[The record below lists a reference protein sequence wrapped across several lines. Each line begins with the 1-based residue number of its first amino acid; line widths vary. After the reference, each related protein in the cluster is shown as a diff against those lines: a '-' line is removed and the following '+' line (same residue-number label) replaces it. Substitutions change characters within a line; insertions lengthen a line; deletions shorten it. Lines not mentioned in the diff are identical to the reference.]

1 MKLFRNVLEKI
12 KARKIRKWATVY
24 LSAAITILGVVHL
37 FSLRYQLPSYI
48 FDSIL
53 ILLIFGLFGVIVISW
68 FHGESGKQPLTL
80 KELALYLLIIIVSI
94 SVLYKFVYLSILGT
108 NYEIESN
115 SIAVLPFSN
124 LSGEQEDEYFSDGVT
139 EDILTQLSK
148 ISGLKVISRTSVMK
162 YKNVNKN
169 IRDIAGELGVET
181 ILEGSV
187 RRVDDNVRVVAQL
200 IDAIDDSHIWSETYD
215 RSMEDIFSIQ
225 SEIAEK
231 IAATLQTK
239 LLPVEK
245 KRIAKEPVKNI
256 EAYTFYLKGRYFY
269 YNYTEEDN
277 ERAVDL
283 FKKSLTLDSNY
294 APALAGLADAYNQ
307 KVIKY
312 WKSEEWLDSALT
324 LSKKAIKSNPDLSEA
339 YKAIALTYDNLGEKE
354 LALSYYEKAIKLNPN
369 YASAIL
375 NYGQIKNNLGI
386 FDEALYWLR
395 RAVQLEPDNVWAIMS
410 IANVYKILRCDGLAV
425 EWGNRALAL
434 NPDSPVINLFAG
446 DIHLYAGNFD
456 KSINLLKKSIS
467 LNDQMFLGWF
477 FYSQIETVLGNYES
491 AKKHLDSSFAIS
503 GAEPEYFS
511 GFLLNQLGSPDSAG
525 VILNDEEKDYLEYF
539 EEYPDASVLQD
550 YIGLAEIYAIQNNK
564 KKAFD
569 AWRKAIDEG
578 WIDFKRVQLYPY
590 FEYLRNDPEY
600 DQLLSIMRIKVEAMR
615 TSIREKYPNI
625 AICE

>member
-68 FHGESGKQPLTL
+68 FHGESGKQPLAL
-80 KELALYLLIIIVSI
+80 KEVALYLLIIIVSI

-503 GAEPEYFS
+503 GSEPEYFS
-511 GFLLNQLGSPDSAG
+511 GFLLNHLGSPDSAG

-569 AWRKAIDEG
+569 AWRKAIEEG

-600 DQLLSIMRIKVEAMR
+600 DQLLSIMKIKVEAMR